1 MAAKSS
7 IAGVLIGRAGP
18 SWRYMRLGFFHGWR
32 TVRGVPAIRGE
43 RLERIGA
50 FAGFDELIDRNLD
63 LGPTTWRQSG
73 YWTEIRQLRYGW
85 CRRRR
90 RRGPPPAIPGMPR
103 NCRLSCCGTKGSN
116 PSPSSEGSYKLDH
129 RLELSRSASKQP
141 KACPPRQPPNLF
153 EFQQACF
160 VPQAFCDPNATKGN
174 PGAHY
179 DTSIALDLHFSE
191 TPPNKCPGPMQ

>member
-1 MAAKSS
+1 
-7 IAGVLIGRAGP
+7 
-18 SWRYMRLGFFHGWR
+18 
-32 TVRGVPAIRGE
+32 
-43 RLERIGA
+43 
-50 FAGFDELIDRNLD
+50 
-63 LGPTTWRQSG
+63 
-73 YWTEIRQLRYGW
+73 
-85 CRRRR
+85 
-90 RRGPPPAIPGMPR
+90 MPR

-191 TPPNKCPGPMQ
+191 TPPNKCPGPMQCADNVRPRVAFTSVSKIGNREARSCKSLDGFFSNMVQWAGWLSRYPGVVNGRVMIAHHPPLRRQGA